1 MPASGHSNGSGKN
14 TGRKN
19 TSRNNQRKRRRGNSP
34 TPNSQSANK
43 ILTAGDFLGLARV
56 VGFAA
61 AILVAIAL
69 GLGSYNDIV
78 SSDGPANFILP
89 FAIAIVVAGGLGA
102 GWHVVFAMAAQ
113 ANTIQAKS
121 IAFAIGIGLMI
132 IGMGTSA
139 WFLAS
144 KIGGSTAIQT
154 HQTLYLVEFKE
165 AEKLISQNFAKESV
179 ILQLAKLGASKLEAD
194 ALGEGKHGTFSGKS
208 GFKGVYI
215 SLKNAAES
223 LLGVQGGLKKLENKR
238 RRLMNGVR
246 REVDEA
252 ARAISER
259 DGSMFRKS
267 VSRAAA
273 LLADAD
279 SIRLSSAVA
288 GMSLGSAPGDAG
300 NAILTTQ
307 SGIGDK
313 ADEIEAE
320 LLAVSIPIY
329 VPMDAKTAVTTYPA
343 PLPWLM
349 AILLEGLPLLM
360 LGLLL
365 ALPPMDST
373 NRRST

>member
-1 MPASGHSNGSGKN
+1 MPAKN
-14 TGRKN
+14 TTQTESTG
-19 TSRNNQRKRRRGNSP
+19 NNQRKRRHRNSSP
-34 TPNSQSANK
+34 PYTKPDDK
-43 ILTAGDFLGLARV
+43 ILIAGDFLGLARI
-56 VGFAA
+56 VGIAA
-61 AILVAIAL
+61 ACLVALAL
-69 GLGSYNDIV
+69 GLGSYNDIT

-102 GWHVVFAMAAQ
+102 GWHVVFAMGAQ
-113 ANTIQAKS
+113 ANTTQAKS

-144 KIGGSTAIQT
+144 KIGGSTAVGT
-154 HQTLYLVEFKE
+154 HQTLHLGELKE
-165 AEKLISQNFAKESV
+165 AEKLVGENFAKEIV
-179 ILQLAKLGASKLEAD
+179 ILQKAKQGVAKLEAD
-194 ALGEGKHGTFSGKS
+194 AFGEGKYGTFTNKA

-223 LLGVQGGLKKLENKR
+223 LLGVQRSLKKLDNKR
-238 RRLMNGVR
+238 RRLLNGAR
-246 REVDEA
+246 REVDQA

-259 DGSMFRKS
+259 DGANFRKS

-279 SIRLSSAVA
+279 SIRLSSVVA
-288 GMSLGSAPGDAG
+288 GLSLGSAPGGAG
-300 NAILTTQ
+300 KAIQTTQ
-307 SGIGDK
+307 GSISDK

-365 ALPPMDST
+365 ALPAVRD
-373 NRRST
+373 RRDT

>member
-1 MPASGHSNGSGKN
+1 MPASGQSINSAKN
-14 TGRKN
+14 TAQPKS
-19 TSRNNQRKRRRGNSP
+19 TRNNQRKRRHHNSSP
-34 TPNSQSANK
+34 SYTKPDDK

-61 AILVAIAL
+61 ACLVAIAL
-69 GLGSYNDIV
+69 GLGSYNDIT

-113 ANTIQAKS
+113 AITIQAKS

-154 HQTLYLVEFKE
+154 HQTRYLGDIKE
-165 AEKLISQNFAKESV
+165 AEKRVGENFAKESA
-179 ILQLAKLGASKLEAD
+179 ILQKAKQGVAKLEAD
-194 ALGEGKHGTFSGKS
+194 AFGEGKYGTFTNKA

-215 SLKNAAES
+215 SLKNAAEA
-223 LLGVQGGLKKLENKR
+223 LLGVQGSLKKLDSKR
-238 RRLMNGVR
+238 RRLMNGAR
-246 REVDEA
+246 REVDDA

-259 DGSMFRKS
+259 DGVNFRKS

-279 SIRLSSAVA
+279 SIRLSSVVA
-288 GMSLGSAPGDAG
+288 GLALGSAPGDAG
-300 NAILTTQ
+300 KAILTTQ
-307 SGIGDK
+307 GGISDK

-320 LLAVSIPIY
+320 LLPVSIPIY
-329 VPMDAKTAVTTYPA
+329 LPMDAKTAVTTYPA

-365 ALPPMDST
+365 ALPPVHNT
-373 NRRST
+373 NRRGS